1 MSRIPAA
8 AAVLLPLLLLACV
21 APPPMP
27 PGAVPYA
34 EAPSGACG
42 MRGYRVPIG
51 TPVVEATFTQRDR
64 PFMGFGQSPVPIVRA
79 DVLSPP
85 CEGRLAKSSRPLG
98 FRYLPRPG
106 YLGNDSY
113 VIRGCTSRGQCV
125 IQATVITIAP

>member
-1 MSRIPAA
+1 M
-8 AAVLLPLLLLACV
+8 L
-21 APPPMP
+21 
-27 PGAVPYA
+27 PGAMPYA
-34 EAPSGACG
+34 EAPSGTCG
-42 MRGYRVPIG
+42 MRGYRVPVD

-64 PFMGFGQSPVPIVRA
+64 PFIEFGQSPVPIVEA

-98 FRYLPRPG
+98 LCYLPRTG